1 MFPDDS
7 AAEQVGWGSVLGF
20 GAAAYVAYVCAFAY
34 LSWFYL
40 LWGAILIISAR
51 TFVGRWA
58 RLRLQWREVAGRA
71 VTPTNIA
78 MVLVLLLVAGL
89 QTDSLRSQ
97 IVPPGWD
104 SSFHLLLAKKIAL
117 SGRIIRDW
125 QPFQN
130 ATLNYP
136 TGSHLLIV
144 LFARFSGVSLPRT
157 FQLLMVTFSLLSA
170 LAIYVLAAE
179 YFASQIAGLYAAIA
193 YSFWAFIGSTD
204 YLRWGG
210 LPNQLGMLLGL
221 GIFGLLIRQG
231 EQRKRAALMALLFA
245 SVCLTHHH
253 VMLTTGLI
261 LIALTGFFWTTNDP
275 EKRYRTTFAA
285 LAGGSVAASFY
296 LIPYAL
302 KASSLSKTEVLRVSD
317 NWPVLG
323 PLLVGFALFGAM
335 LDYFRKPVRLHVFH
349 FISITLLLLYAL
361 FGWLYYFYEFE
372 MRGVGFAAFTPSRFV
387 TDLVYFL
394 SLFAGYAIYR
404 IQQYLGWRT
413 PIMVAIALSLG
424 YVNYPLWEQ
433 VFLPTE
439 DPGRFAAYDWIQNNT
454 PTNSIVLTGESWA
467 CYGTWR
473 RTLGTPMPV
482 SEPRVPPRFSVKVN
496 PGLMTGLAREELRGT
511 QLLEVFGRGEHYAQ
525 HYKGR
530 PLWTNSDGW
539 GVAEVY
545 SGRP

>member
-1 MFPDDS
+1 M
-7 AAEQVGWGSVLGF
+7 
-20 GAAAYVAYVCAFAY
+20 YVAYVCAFAY

-40 LWGAILIISAR
+40 LWAAILIVSASS
-51 TFVGRWA
+51 FVGRWA
-58 RLRLQWREVAGRA
+58 RLRLQWREVVGRA
-71 VTPTNIA
+71 TTLTNLA
-78 MVLVLLLVAGL
+78 MVLLLLLVGGL
-89 QTDSLRSQ
+89 QTDSLRHQ

-136 TGSHLLIV
+136 IGSHLLIV
-144 LFARFSGVSLPRT
+144 LFARFSGLSLPRT
-157 FQLLMVTFSLLSA
+157 FQFLMVTFSLLSA
-170 LAIYVLAAE
+170 LAIYALAAE
-179 YFASQIAGLYAAIA
+179 YFAAQIAGLYAAIA

-210 LPNQLGMLLGL
+210 LPNQLGMLLAL

-231 EQRKRAALMALLFA
+231 EERKRAALMAVLFA
-245 SVCLTHHH
+245 SVCLIHHH
-253 VMLTTGLI
+253 VMLTTGII
-261 LIALTGFFWTTNDP
+261 LIALSGFFWVANDP

-285 LAGGSVAASFY
+285 LAGGSVAVSFY

-302 KASSLSKTEVLRVSD
+302 KASSLPKTEVFRVSD
-317 NWPVLG
+317 SWPVLG
-323 PLLVGFALFGAM
+323 PLLVGFALLGAM
-335 LDYFRKPVRLHVFH
+335 LDYFRKPVRPHVFH
-349 FISITLLLLYAL
+349 FVSVMLLLLYAL
-361 FGWLYYFYEFE
+361 FGWVYYLYEFE
-372 MRGVGFAAFTPSRFV
+372 TRGVGFAAFTPSRFI

-394 SLFAGYAIYR
+394 SLFAGYAFYR
-404 IQQYLGWRT
+404 IQQYFGWRT
-413 PIMVAIALSLG
+413 PMMVAIALSLG

-439 DPGRFAAYDWIQNNT
+439 DPGRFAAYDWIEKNT
-454 PTNSIVLTGESWA
+454 PANSIVLTGESWA

-496 PGLMTGLAREELRGT
+496 PESMTDLAGEELRGT
-511 QLLEVFGRGEHYAQ
+511 QLLEVFGPSEHYPQ
-525 HYKGR
+525 PSKGR
-530 PLWTNSDGW
+530 LLWTNPTGW
-539 GVAEVY
+539 GVTEVY